1 MQKPGPMA
9 IIDIF
14 AYCLNLFDM
23 AIISIGLFA
32 INGWAYLAYG
42 MCALLGPILIPL
54 LLTKHFSG
62 RFFRWVDAS
71 FKYAMLTPVCSA
83 FTFVWSAMFMKFFS
97 NAVRGD
103 YSLGHLLG
111 LTAFMLTMVG
121 SFAYMAFKLPAFAGE
136 LFGGG
141 GEGFSGVANDM
152 ANFTRSIVKTR
163 G

>member
-1 MQKPGPMA
+1 
-9 IIDIF
+9 
-14 AYCLNLFDM
+14 M